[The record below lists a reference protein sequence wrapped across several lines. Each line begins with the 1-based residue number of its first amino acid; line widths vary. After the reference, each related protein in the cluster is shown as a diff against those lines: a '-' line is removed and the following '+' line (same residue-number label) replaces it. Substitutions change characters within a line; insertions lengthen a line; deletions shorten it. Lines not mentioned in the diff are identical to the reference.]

1 MKKIL
6 YGSFVDYILT
16 RDKSKKRFIKNLK
29 KRGNYNVAQDFYM
42 PLRTCLIQLC
52 KKNKSIEELD
62 TMYNKLAD
70 ERKKVNYASVI
81 SKIKEFLQ
89 NEKYLWVQPDKLQVM
104 YGGLEI
110 SVNPEL
116 GLKIGD
122 QTHFIK
128 LYFKKDKI
136 SRVKVNLLLKIM
148 QDTYRQ
154 NKDNIIVS
162 IWDIRNGLLYSNS
175 ADENINIPYDLE
187 LEALNWLKTWEEE
200 AEEDKN

>member
-1 MKKIL
+1 M

-16 RDKSKKRFIKNLK
+16 KDKSKNRFIKNFK
-29 KRGNYNVAQDFYM
+29 KRGNYNAAQDFYL

-52 KKNKSIEELD
+52 KKNKCVEELD
-62 TMYNKLAD
+62 TMYNKLSD
-70 ERKKVNYASVI
+70 ERKKSNYTTVI

-89 NEKYLWVQPDKLQVM
+89 NEKYDWVQPDKLQII

-116 GLKIGD
+116 GLKIGE
-122 QTHFIK
+122 QTHFVK

-136 SRVKVNLLLKIM
+136 SQAKVNLLLRIM

-154 NKDNIIVS
+154 NEDNIIVS
-162 IWDIRNGLLYSNS
+162 IWDIRNGLFYSNN
-175 ADENINIPYDLE
+175 ANKNINIPYDLE
-187 LEALNWLKTWEEE
+187 LEASNWIKAWEEVE
-200 AEEDKN
+200 VEEDKN